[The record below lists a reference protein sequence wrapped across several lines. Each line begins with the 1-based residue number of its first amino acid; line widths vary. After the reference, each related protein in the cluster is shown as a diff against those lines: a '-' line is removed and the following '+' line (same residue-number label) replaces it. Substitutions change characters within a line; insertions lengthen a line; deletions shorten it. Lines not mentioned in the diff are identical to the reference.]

1 MANSK
6 IWFYPGT
13 SSTSGLVEIDFGEII
28 SDVQIT
34 PYRVVNDAVSIG
46 GAFSRVSRR
55 SGMKVR
61 IVNERFTDT
70 TLAEKL
76 YSLQSH
82 LTAGGAMSFAVD
94 GNDHYAAFKG
104 ITTADPGKTVFP
116 TMSAPLFDAY
126 GEVLPANGDGLHIES
141 FGAGSRY
148 EENVVQAYTSSAR
161 TLTLKRGLMYGHT
174 NPMLVRHRDFFPAL
188 YLPEDAMGTPIITS
202 DHRITYTFDAT
213 FECYPA
219 HLVELY
225 GKEGSSG
232 LDLWGEQGGSMAG
245 GKESTLDEMI
255 KSPIDIAAEGI
266 IAGAEGSDTG
276 PRPTHKTATETSTES
291 PLDKARRAWEF
302 LG

>member
-104 ITTADPGKTVFP
+104 ITTADPGKAVFP

-126 GEVLPANGDGLHIES
+126 GAILPVTGDVLHIES

-148 EENVVQAYTSSAR
+148 EENVVSTYNDGTR

-174 NPMLVRHRDFFPAL
+174 DPMLVRHRDFFPAL

-232 LDLWGEQGGSMAG
+232 LDLWGSSGGTMPFG
-245 GKESTLDEMI
+245 NESSLDELV
-255 KSPIDIAAEGI
+255 KSPIDIATDSFVP
-266 IAGAEGSDTG
+266 GADSDSSRALKGEKVIT
-276 PRPTHKTATETSTES
+276 RSTES
-291 PLDKARRAWEF
+291 PLDKARRAWEI

>member
-13 SSTSGLVEIDFGEII
+13 SATSGLVEIDFGEII

-46 GAFSRVSRR
+46 GAFSRVARR

-61 IVNERFTDT
+61 IVNERFTDQ

-76 YSLQSH
+76 YSLQAH

-94 GNDHYAAFKG
+94 GDDHYAAFKG
-104 ITTADPGKTVFP
+104 TTTAEPGKTVFP
-116 TMSAPLFDAY
+116 GMSDPLFEAY
-126 GEVLPANGDGLHIES
+126 GSIVPADGDVLHIES
-141 FGAGSRY
+141 FGSGSRY
-148 EENVVQAYTSSAR
+148 EENVADAYTSTR

-174 NPMLVRHRDFFPAL
+174 DPMLVRHRDFFPAL
-188 YLPEDAMGTPIITS
+188 YLPEDAMGSPIITS
-202 DHRITYTFDAT
+202 DHRISYTFDAT

-219 HLVELY
+219 HLVEMY
-225 GKEGSSG
+225 SKAGPGG
-232 LDLWGEQGGSMAG
+232 LIIWGESGGTMPGS
-245 GKESTLDEMI
+245 KESTLDELI
-255 KSPIDIAAEGI
+255 KSPIDMATRDIIRGAEAAE
-266 IAGAEGSDTG
+266 SV
-276 PRPTHKTATETSTES
+276 RPTGKEYTGATSFES
-291 PLDKARRAWEF
+291 ALEKASKAWEL